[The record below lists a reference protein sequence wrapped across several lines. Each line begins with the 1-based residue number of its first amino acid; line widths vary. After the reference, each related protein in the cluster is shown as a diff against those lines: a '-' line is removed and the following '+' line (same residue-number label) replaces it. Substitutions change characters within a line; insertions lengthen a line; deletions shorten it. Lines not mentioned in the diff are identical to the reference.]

1 MVYKK
6 LKVERGLNPWFFL
19 GEIFLT
25 VIVSHF
31 FVQCFAMLLLLLWQL
46 LLEYLH
52 IHTFSDHLHSYIVF
66 GMANMAC
73 PDMEV
78 CRFSCII
85 QS

>member
-6 LKVERGLNPWFFL
+6 LKVELGLNPCFL

-25 VIVSHF
+25 VIVPHF
-31 FVQCFAMLLLLLWQL
+31 FVQCFAKLLLLLLLLLWRL
-46 LLEYLH
+46 LLKYLH

-78 CRFSCII
+78 LK
-85 QS
+85 